1 MWIYA
6 ATQLNSENYLII
18 NVQIKTGRFTSLH
31 SLSTLTSPIYKT
43 WEHLSMM
50 MNNNEEGGG
59 SDAKKL
65 KMDTSAN
72 VGILFKY
79 TS

>member
-1 MWIYA
+1 
-6 ATQLNSENYLII
+6 
-18 NVQIKTGRFTSLH
+18 
-31 SLSTLTSPIYKT
+31 
-43 WEHLSMM
+43 MM